1 MSEFLAVLLISYF
14 VGIALGPWLAL
25 LVPLTF
31 AVMICWFGWITLG
44 PWPLIF
50 LGLGL
55 LLRHAATPVPHLDN
69 RTPRPAGPPS
79 PRPRLGHA

>member
-1 MSEFLAVLLISYF
+1 
-14 VGIALGPWLAL
+14 
-25 LVPLTF
+25 
-31 AVMICWFGWITLG
+31 MICWFGWITLG

-50 LGLGL
+50 LVMGL